1 MNYGATYYWR
11 IDEKNA
17 GGTTTGNVWS
27 FTTGVLV
34 PNVVGSTQA
43 DANSAVTGASLVVGN
58 ITPSYSN
65 TVPAGSVISENP
77 SAGTQVALGS
87 SVDMVVSLGKP
98 AVPDVVGKTEAVA
111 ASDITAVDSLIVGT
125 VTQSYSD
132 TVASGLVISQ
142 SPAATTLVNI
152 GSSVDMVVSLGP
164 LVKDD
169 FNDNRRGAMW
179 RFSNESSG
187 TTVVEDANKLSLM
200 SVSEG
205 ALAPSCVG
213 NWRMNDNATNTT
225 VIDSS
230 GKGNN
235 GTAQQNTE
243 NLHTTGKID
252 GALSF
257 NGTSD
262 YVDVGS
268 VIGTGAYTKIAW
280 VKRDAG
286 DYYNNII
293 SSSVS
298 SHHLWAPYTLSFRLA
313 AGHYGSWY
321 AVQDSVPLD
330 VDTWYFVAVTYDP
343 AVNSGRMVLYKNG
356 QWVNTAIGVTA
367 PTGGTNTYIGRFDN
381 GFGFKGDIDNV
392 MIFNRALTAGEISA
406 LYNEAAGTEIIPADR
421 HSSDYAANGW
431 TFDGSKDF
439 TAKIDFHN
447 NKTSDR
453 DNWIGITI
461 GDNNNYA
468 SISVGSDGGNS
479 YFYYETIVDG
489 NVVSEKESRTASD
502 GTLYISYDADFNS
515 LYLSHIDY
523 GSGNAYLWQTISN
536 PLQIEWTS
544 PVSVS
549 VGGGCEG
556 VILSDGDA
564 YLDNFEVSDG
574 TLAGWPVASDID
586 DNGFIDWL
594 DVLAMSN
601 NWLDSG
607 PGIEGDVNNDGV
619 VDFTDFVK
627 LAIGW

>member
-1 MNYGATYYWR
+1 
-11 IDEKNA
+11 
-17 GGTTTGNVWS
+17 
-27 FTTGVLV
+27 
-34 PNVVGSTQA
+34 
-43 DANSAVTGASLVVGN
+43 
-58 ITPSYSN
+58 
-65 TVPAGSVISENP
+65 
-77 SAGTQVALGS
+77 
-87 SVDMVVSLGKP
+87 
-98 AVPDVVGKTEAVA
+98 
-111 ASDITAVDSLIVGT
+111 
-125 VTQSYSD
+125 
-132 TVASGLVISQ
+132 
-142 SPAATTLVNI
+142 
-152 GSSVDMVVSLGP
+152 
-164 LVKDD
+164 
-169 FNDNRRGAMW
+169 
-179 RFSNESSG
+179 
-187 TTVVEDANKLSLM
+187 
-200 SVSEG
+200 
-205 ALAPSCVG
+205 
-213 NWRMNDNATNTT
+213 
-225 VIDSS
+225 
-230 GKGNN
+230 
-235 GTAQQNTE
+235 
-243 NLHTTGKID
+243 
-252 GALSF
+252 
-257 NGTSD
+257 
-262 YVDVGS
+262 
-268 VIGTGAYTKIAW
+268 
-280 VKRDAG
+280 
-286 DYYNNII
+286 
-293 SSSVS
+293 
-298 SHHLWAPYTLSFRLA
+298 
-313 AGHYGSWY
+313 
-321 AVQDSVPLD
+321 
-330 VDTWYFVAVTYDP
+330 
-343 AVNSGRMVLYKNG
+343 MVLYKNG